1 MRKINFR
8 NWKKIV
14 LVLFVLGV
22 AFFALSGYLNKVF
35 DRVMAPVIGLQST
48 VMERL
53 NFVINL
59 FTISQSEVELA
70 AENEELKKQVSELQN
85 YII

>member
-1 MRKINFR
+1 
-8 NWKKIV
+8 
-14 LVLFVLGV
+14 
-22 AFFALSGYLNKVF
+22 
-35 DRVMAPVIGLQST
+35 
-48 VMERL
+48 MERL

-85 YII
+85 YIIQLQQNLNQTHVPLQKLLRRHMNQYDCSRNTSYP